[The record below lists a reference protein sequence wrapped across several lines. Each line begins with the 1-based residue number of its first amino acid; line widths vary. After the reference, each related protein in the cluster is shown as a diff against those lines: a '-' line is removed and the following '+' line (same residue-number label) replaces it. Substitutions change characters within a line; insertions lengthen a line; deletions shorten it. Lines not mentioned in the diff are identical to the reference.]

1 MNYAEQLAALTAA
14 DPALGSQVADLRNLE
29 AILRWAPGAGIALAG
44 IDLVQQ
50 DEYSYDLFLPL
61 TSLFRVFEV
70 SGESERSPD
79 SRWLVF
85 GVS

>member
-1 MNYAEQLAALTAA
+1 MTYTDQLTSLCASDPTLGEQVT
-14 DPALGSQVADLRNLE
+14 PLRNLE
-29 AILRWAPGAGIALAG
+29 AILKWAPANIPFAG

-50 DEYSYDLFLPL
+50 DEYSYDLYLPL
-61 TSLFRVFEV
+61 
-70 SGESERSPD
+70 PD

>member
-1 MNYAEQLAALTAA
+1 MNYTE
-14 DPALGSQVADLRNLE
+14 QVATLTETDSTLGAQVSELRNLE
-29 AILRWAPGAGIALAG
+29 AILKWAHGVNIPFAG

-61 TSLFRVFEV
+61 
-70 SGESERSPD
+70 PD
-79 SRWLVF
+79 SRWLTF

>member
-1 MNYAEQLAALTAA
+1 MDYPAQLAALVTA
-14 DPALGSQVADLRNLE
+14 DPALGAEVARLRNLE
-29 AILRWAPGAGIALAG
+29 AILKWAPAAGIPLAG

-61 TSLFRVFEV
+61 
-70 SGESERSPD
+70 PD
-79 SRWLVF
+79 SRWIVF

>member
-1 MNYAEQLAALTAA
+1 MNYTEQLSAVRAE
-14 DPALGSQVADLRNLE
+14 DPALGTQLANLRNLE
-29 AILRWAPGAGIALAG
+29 AILKWAPGAGIPLAR

-61 TSLFRVFEV
+61 
-70 SGESERSPD
+70 PD
-79 SRWLVF
+79 SRWIIF

>member
-1 MNYAEQLAALTAA
+1 MDYAAQLAALATA
-14 DPALGSQVADLRNLE
+14 DPALGAEVAKLRNLE
-29 AILRWAPGAGIALAG
+29 AILKWAPAAGIPLAG

-61 TSLFRVFEV
+61 
-70 SGESERSPD
+70 PD
-79 SRWLVF
+79 SRWIVF

>member
-1 MNYAEQLAALTAA
+1 MNYAEQLATLTEA
-14 DPALGSQVADLRNLE
+14 DPTLGIQVAGLRNLE
-29 AILRWAPGAGIALAG
+29 AILKWAPGAGIAFAG

-61 TSLFRVFEV
+61 
-70 SGESERSPD
+70 PD
-79 SRWLVF
+79 SRWLTF

>member
-1 MNYAEQLAALTAA
+1 MTYAEQLAALANAA
-14 DPALGSQVADLRNLE
+14 PALGEQVAGLRNLE
-29 AILRWAPGAGIALAG
+29 AILKWAPGADVPLAG

-50 DEYSYDLFLPL
+50 DEYSYDLYLPL
-61 TSLFRVFEV
+61 
-70 SGESERSPD
+70 PD

>member
-1 MNYAEQLAALTAA
+1 MTYADQLAALAA
-14 DPALGSQVADLRNLE
+14 TDHALGARVAPLRNLE
-29 AILRWAPGAGIALAG
+29 AILTWAPAAGIPFAG

-50 DEYSYDLFLPL
+50 DEYSYDLYLPL
-61 TSLFRVFEV
+61 
-70 SGESERSPD
+70 PD

>member
-1 MNYAEQLAALTAA
+1 MDYTAQLASLTAT
-14 DPALGSQVADLRNLE
+14 DSRLGSEVAKLRNLE
-29 AILRWAPGAGIALAG
+29 AILKWTPGAGIPLAG

-61 TSLFRVFEV
+61 
-70 SGESERSPD
+70 PD
-79 SRWLVF
+79 SRWIIF

>member
-1 MNYAEQLAALTAA
+1 MNYTTQLDALHNA
-14 DPALGSQVADLRNLE
+14 DPTLGEQVKPLRNLE
-29 AILRWAPGAGIALAG
+29 AILKWAPGAGIPFAG

-50 DEYSYDLFLPL
+50 DEYSYDLYLPL
-61 TSLFRVFEV
+61 
-70 SGESERSPD
+70 PD